1 MRVWLPESAV
11 SAAPARRPIGSATAA
26 AGPAGGGRV
35 TAPMQGTIIEV
46 SVAVGD
52 AVAVGQPLC
61 VLEAMK
67 MENAVDAERAGTVT
81 EVHVSPGD
89 NVSAGDVLFV
99 LE

>member
-1 MRVWLPESAV
+1 M
-11 SAAPARRPIGSATAA
+11 
-26 AGPAGGGRV
+26 
-35 TAPMQGTIIEV
+35 
-46 SVAVGD
+46 
-52 AVAVGQPLC
+52 
-61 VLEAMK
+61 LEAMK

>member
-1 MRVWLPESAV
+1 
-11 SAAPARRPIGSATAA
+11 
-26 AGPAGGGRV
+26 
-35 TAPMQGTIIEV
+35 MQGTIIELL
-46 SVAVGD
+46 VAVGD
-52 AVAVGQPLC
+52 GVEVGRALC

-67 MENAVDAERAGTVT
+67 MENEGDAERSGTVT